1 MCCTAVLRVF
11 FGPFYYVKVSYV
23 KRVWELDAMV
33 LVDPFQPDIFCGSL
47 KVRSRRERLG

>member
-1 MCCTAVLRVF
+1 MLRCCFEGF

-23 KRVWELDAMV
+23 KRVWELDAMI
-33 LVDPFQPDIFCGSL
+33 LVDPFQRGIFCGSL